1 MPTQQ
6 QIMAVATQKPTN
18 ERIIRTY
25 LPTTPRNIMKQNS
38 KSPCKKELIK
48 ILFPDTAISFQYNT
62 SPDFST
68 FPLKNRRKFKISQI
82 WGSTVSS
89 VLLYTV
95 VMVWLL
101 SQMESICNLVIEK
114 SLCLKRPSVHIYSF
128 EVVKT
133 LISYLVY

>member
-1 MPTQQ
+1 MLTQQ

-48 ILFPDTAISFQYNT
+48 ISFPDTAISFQYNT
-62 SPDFST
+62 SPDFSTT

-95 VMVWLL
+95 VLL
-101 SQMESICNLVIEK
+101 SHLESLCNLVIEK

-128 EVVKT
+128 EVVK
-133 LISYLVY
+133 IIPQ